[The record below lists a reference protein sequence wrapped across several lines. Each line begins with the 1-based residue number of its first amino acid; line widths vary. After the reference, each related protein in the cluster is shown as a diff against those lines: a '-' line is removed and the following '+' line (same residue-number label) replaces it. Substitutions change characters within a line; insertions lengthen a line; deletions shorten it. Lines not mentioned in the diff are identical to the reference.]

1 MFDKNKYYELS
12 EQIRERIV
20 KYYIMYIIFFTII
33 GLIISYIIP
42 IFDTTI
48 VKILIIFSFI
58 LLGLLLAGEK
68 TIKIQIEEQD
78 MKWKIDIYDMISKIG
93 KEVV

>member
-1 MFDKNKYYELS
+1 MLFDKNKYYELS

-48 VKILIIFSFI
+48 VKILIILSFI

-78 MKWKIDIYDMISKIG
+78 MKWKIDIYDMISKIE
-93 KEVV
+93 KK

>member
-42 IFDTTI
+42 IFYTTI

-78 MKWKIDIYDMISKIG
+78 MKWKIDIYDMISKIE
-93 KEVV
+93 KK

>member
-1 MFDKNKYYELS
+1 MLFDKNKYYELS

-33 GLIISYIIP
+33 GLIISYIRP

-78 MKWKIDIYDMISKIG
+78 MKWKIDIYDMIRKIE
-93 KEVV
+93 KK

>member
-78 MKWKIDIYDMISKIG
+78 MKWKIDIYDMISKIE
-93 KEVV
+93 KK

>member
-1 MFDKNKYYELS
+1 MLFDKNKYYELS

-20 KYYIMYIIFFTII
+20 KCYIMYILFFTII

-68 TIKIQIEEQD
+68 TIKIQIEEQE
-78 MKWKIDIYDMISKIG
+78 MKWKLDIYDIINKID
-93 KEVV
+93 KK

>member
-1 MFDKNKYYELS
+1 MLFDKNKYYELS

-78 MKWKIDIYDMISKIG
+78 MKWKIDIYDMISKIE
-93 KEVV
+93 KK

>member
-1 MFDKNKYYELS
+1 MLFDKNKYYELS

-78 MKWKIDIYDMISKIG
+78 MKWKIDIYDIINKIE
-93 KEVV
+93 KK

>member
-1 MFDKNKYYELS
+1 
-12 EQIRERIV
+12 
-20 KYYIMYIIFFTII
+20 MYIIFFTII

-68 TIKIQIEEQD
+68 TIKIQIEESRHE
-78 MKWKIDIYDMISKIG
+78 M
-93 KEVV
+93 EN

>member
-1 MFDKNKYYELS
+1 MFNKNKYYELS

-48 VKILIIFSFI
+48 VKILVIFSFI

-78 MKWKIDIYDMISKIG
+78 MKWKIDIYDMISKIE
-93 KEVV
+93 KK

>member
-1 MFDKNKYYELS
+1 MLFDKNKYYELS

-78 MKWKIDIYDMISKIG
+78 MKWKIDIYDMIRKIE
-93 KEVV
+93 KK

>member
-1 MFDKNKYYELS
+1 MLFDKNKYYELS

-58 LLGLLLAGEK
+58 LLGLLIAGEK

-78 MKWKIDIYDMISKIG
+78 MKWKIDIYNMISKIE
-93 KEVV
+93 KK

>member
-1 MFDKNKYYELS
+1 MLFDKNKYYELS

-78 MKWKIDIYDMISKIG
+78 MKWKIDIYEIINKIE
-93 KEVV
+93 KK

>member
-1 MFDKNKYYELS
+1 MLFDKNKYYELS

-48 VKILIIFSFI
+48 VKILIVFSFI

-78 MKWKIDIYDMISKIG
+78 MKWKIDIYDMISKIE
-93 KEVV
+93 KK